1 MLCIPKLGKEK
12 YPLAICL
19 QGHGKGMQTS
29 MGRTYPD
36 QKADDGDR
44 NVAIQALERGY
55 AALCLEQRGMGE
67 RRTVKCAEGELRND
81 NGGPR
86 CAVTAMTAIML
97 GHTLLGRRCWD
108 VSRAIDLALTFP
120 EIDGDK
126 ILCTGNSGG
135 GTTTFY
141 ASCLD
146 ERIKVSMPSCAVCSF
161 KESIQALVHC
171 TCNYIPNVSKY
182 MDMGDMAAM
191 IAPRKLVVIAGRHD
205 TGFRYPGVLDVY
217 DTIEKIYKSAGV
229 PGNCALATG
238 AQGHRYYKKEAWEA
252 FEAVGGE
259 EF

>member
-1 MLCIPKLGKEK
+1 
-12 YPLAICL
+12 
-19 QGHGKGMQTS
+19 
-29 MGRTYPD
+29 
-36 QKADDGDR
+36 
-44 NVAIQALERGY
+44 
-55 AALCLEQRGMGE
+55 
-67 RRTVKCAEGELRND
+67 
-81 NGGPR
+81 
-86 CAVTAMTAIML
+86 
-97 GHTLLGRRCWD
+97 
-108 VSRAIDLALTFP
+108 
-120 EIDGDK
+120 
-126 ILCTGNSGG
+126 
-135 GTTTFY
+135 
-141 ASCLD
+141 
-146 ERIKVSMPSCAVCSF
+146 MPSCAVCSF